1 MQQQHQHPFAN
12 HQRLLHTSAYLSITT
27 AGPVEEAAAAAV
39 CAPFAPPAAPPAAPE
54 KSVVFLSPCTPA
66 SASVFVLLHQLLRQ
80 YVYFC
85 ASKASKLST
94 WTTASSCPGCWGMLP
109 SLTYSFASLRHV
121 RSLGIMPES
130 SACFFFKALVRL
142 Y

>member
-1 MQQQHQHPFAN
+1 MQQQHPLAN
-12 HQRLLHTSAYLSITT
+12 HQRLLHTSAYVSITT

-39 CAPFAPPAAPPAAPE
+39 CAPLAPPAAPAAVPE
-54 KSVVFLSPCTPA
+54 KRVVLLSPCAPA
-66 SASVFVLLHQLLRQ
+66 SASVFVLLYQLLRQ
-80 YVYFC
+80 YLYFC
-85 ASKASKLST
+85 ASEASKLST

-121 RSLGIMPES
+121 RSLGVMPES
-130 SACFFFKALVRL
+130 SACCCFKALVRL